1 MKNFIKKIQT
11 SFIFALTYL
20 GMSPV
25 ALSAQEAG
33 HAVLQNTTLNPDGTL
48 NIEGANPI
56 GGGKDNTGLIGAFN
70 TFMSKANVIVAGVT
84 GCLTIIM
91 VLLFIWK
98 CFEFAK
104 SSSNPSAR
112 ASAITGI
119 IVFAIAAALFGS
131 ATLFTGLAYNLFR

>member
-1 MKNFIKKIQT
+1 MKNFIRKIQT

-25 ALSAQEAG
+25 ALSATTTD
-33 HAVLQNTTLNPDGTL
+33 LTNTTLDSNGNL
-48 NIEGANPI
+48 VVQGAAEA
-56 GGGKDNTGLIGAFN
+56 GSDNAGLIGAFN
-70 TFMSKANVIVAGVT
+70 TFMDKANVIVAGVT
-84 GCLTIIM
+84 GCLTIVM

-104 SSSNPSAR
+104 ASNNPSAR

>member
-25 ALSAQEAG
+25 ALSAAD
-33 HAVLQNTTLNPDGTL
+33 LQNATLKPDGTL
-48 NIEGANPI
+48 HVPNSDIAE
-56 GGGKDNTGLIGAFN
+56 DTGLVSAFQK
-70 TFMSKANVIVAGVT
+70 FMDKANVIVAGVT
-84 GCLTIIM
+84 GILTIIM

-104 SSSNPSAR
+104 ASNNPSAR
-112 ASAITGI
+112 ANAITGI